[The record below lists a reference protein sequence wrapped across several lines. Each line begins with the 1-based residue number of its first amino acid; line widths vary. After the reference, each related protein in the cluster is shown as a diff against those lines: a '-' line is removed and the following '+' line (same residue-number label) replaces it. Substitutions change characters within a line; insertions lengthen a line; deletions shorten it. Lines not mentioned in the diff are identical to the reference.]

1 MKVTIAA
8 VGTKMPGWVE
18 QACNEYQKRLV
29 GPCQLEFLAVT
40 AVPRTKN
47 ADLAQI
53 AKLEAQQ
60 LEKKLAAIPVIIA
73 LDRNG
78 KTLTTEKFASR
89 LQTWVDEA
97 QDVALV
103 IGGPEGLTPDYIS
116 RASESWSLSAMTMAH
131 PVARVVMAEQ
141 VYRAWSI
148 NAGLPY
154 HRAETFAR

>member
-18 QACNEYQKRLV
+18 QACNEYKKRLA
-29 GPCQLEFLAVT
+29 GTCRLEFTEIT
-40 AVPRTKN
+40 AVKRTKN
-47 ADLAQI
+47 ADINRI
-53 AKLEAQQ
+53 AEMEAQALQ
-60 LEKKLAAIPVIIA
+60 KKLTHIPIVIA

-78 KTLTTEKFASR
+78 KTVSTEQFAAR

-103 IGGPEGLTPDYIS
+103 IGGPEGLTAKFLGS
-116 RASESWSLSAMTMAH
+116 ASESWSLSAMTMAH
-131 PVARVVMAEQ
+131 PVARVMLAEQ

-154 HRAETFAR
+154 HRANTF